1 MSFEI
6 ILKRTA
12 LKDIKSLQSD
22 YHKRIVD
29 IVFKFLPTINSLNEI
44 SDCQKI
50 KGYDKFY
57 RIRVADYRIGFELRG
72 NQIVIYRIMY
82 RKDIYKHFP

>member
-1 MSFEI
+1 MSYEI
-6 ILKRTA
+6 ILKKHA
-12 LKDIKSLQSD
+12 IKDIEILQPS
-22 YHKRIVD
+22 YHKRIVET
-29 IVFKFLPTINSLNEI
+29 IFKILPAINNLNQI

-57 RIRVADYRIGFELRG
+57 RIRVGDYRIGFELRG
-72 NQIVIYRIMY
+72 NQIVIYRIMH

>member
-1 MSFEI
+1 MKFEI
-6 ILKRTA
+6 KLKKPA
-12 LKDIKSLQSD
+12 IKDIESLQPS
-22 YHKRIVD
+22 YHKRIVE
-29 IVFKFLPTINSLNEI
+29 IVFKFLPTITNLNQI

-57 RIRVADYRIGFELRG
+57 RIRVGDYRIGFELRD
-72 NQIVIYRIMY
+72 NQIVIYRIMH